1 MSEMPEPTVTA
12 ADPMLRILSTED
24 VSAAHRRNYWMAHA
38 YRAVEARLAPDVV
51 PKGRLSLCG
60 DPDSGQFVRCESSPV
75 QTSLT
80 SARLRA
86 QLSDEHIA
94 ICWIGRGNF
103 NVEDEHGMQTRLH
116 TGDLFM
122 FDCGQ
127 PMRGAWSD
135 SDAHY
140 LRLPRRLVRQVL
152 ASDPADYAGVVTP
165 LSSDGMAPFLCAQL
179 QKVGEY
185 GANLSA
191 RDLSAV
197 LQFTVELSLRLLE
210 AHFGSARNG
219 LAPNEDKLR
228 AAYQYL
234 RAHAHQPDVTVDS
247 LAQALHCSRAQLYRL
262 FENEPLSIMA
272 TLKDIRLL
280 RARDALVQSGRS
292 ANVAAVAYACGFSD
306 PSVFGKLFRQKFGT
320 TPGEVAR
327 AQAMSGRHSSS
338 A

>member
-51 PKGRLSLCG
+51 PQGRLSFCG

-103 NVEDEHGMQTRLH
+103 DVEDEGGMQTRLH
-116 TGDLFM
+116 AGDLFM

-140 LRLPRRLVRQVL
+140 LRLPRRLVCAR
-152 ASDPADYAGVVTP
+152 ADT
-165 LSSDGMAPFLCAQL
+165 LSP
-179 QKVGEY
+179 
-185 GANLSA
+185 
-191 RDLSAV
+191 
-197 LQFTVELSLRLLE
+197 
-210 AHFGSARNG
+210 
-219 LAPNEDKLR
+219 LR
-228 AAYQYL
+228 ADQFE
-234 RAHAHQPDVTVDS
+234 T
-247 LAQALHCSRAQLYRL
+247 SR
-262 FENEPLSIMA
+262 PLQTNSQIESH
-272 TLKDIRLL
+272 RW
-280 RARDALVQSGRS
+280 QS
-292 ANVAAVAYACGFSD
+292 CF
-306 PSVFGKLFRQKFGT
+306 
-320 TPGEVAR
+320 PG
-327 AQAMSGRHSSS
+327 
-338 A
+338 